1 MSTATTAPTPNLSLS
16 RGAAIEYK
24 AYARRFQPNIDAAV
38 LILMATCYYDTS
50 GFAIS
55 FQKTADGFE
64 LVEQPPTGI
73 FTNLVTYYVASW
85 TSGVEAVATATTS
98 HVTVTDS
105 FGQHRVH
112 VKDW

>member
-1 MSTATTAPTPNLSLS
+1 MSTAITAPTPNLSLS

-38 LILMATCYYDTS
+38 LILLATCYHDSS

-55 FQKTADGFE
+55 FQQTASGFE

-73 FTNLVTYYVASW
+73 VREMVTYYVADW
-85 TSGVEAVATATTS
+85 TSGVEAASVPS
-98 HVTVTDS
+98 HVTITDG